1 MEEDK
6 SLKPENTAQEEQ
18 SLETPDTVV
27 EQQGESYSAPNPDR
41 KPAGKTLNQKLS
53 GLRTHLNIYLL
64 LFILLVILTLLIAY
78 VAYTSDKK
86 IKTDN
91 SIRGQILSES
101 ALSNL
106 SANNT
111 TVGDTKQ
118 TLTIASNSIFNGR
131 VLIRDN
137 LDVAGTIRVGGSLSL
152 TGITVANTSNFEN
165 VNIANALNV
174 AGSTAVQGSLTV
186 NGILSA
192 AGGASFGGPVTAPTF
207 NVNALTLN
215 QDLTLNRHIASG
227 GGTPNFSMA
236 GTSANGTGGTFTG
249 NGTDIAGTIDI
260 KIGTGA
266 SCNAGGTLLGS
277 VTFATPYSSSP
288 RVVITPVG
296 AGVGAMNYY
305 ITRSGTGFSIGCTS
319 GVTPSSNF
327 SFDYIVIQ

>member
-1 MEEDK
+1 MEDNK
-6 SLKPENTAQEEQ
+6 TTKVVNPTQEEQ

-27 EQQGESYSAPNPDR
+27 EQQGTSYSAPNPDK
-41 KPAGKTLNQKLS
+41 KPASKTLNQRFS

-64 LFILLVILTLLIAY
+64 LFILLVILTLIIAY

-86 IKTDN
+86 IKTD
-91 SIRGQILSES
+91 SGIKGQILSES

-165 VNIANALNV
+165 VNIANSLNV
-174 AGSTAVQGSLTV
+174 TGNTAVQGSLTV
-186 NGILSA
+186 NGTLSA

-215 QDLTLNRHIASG
+215 QDLTLNRHIKTG

-236 GTSANGTGGTFTG
+236 NTSANGTGGTFTG

-266 SCNAGGTLLGS
+266 TCSAGGTLLGS
-277 VTFATPYSSSP
+277 VTFAAPYSTSP

-296 AGVGAMNYY
+296 SGVGAMNYY
-305 ITRSGTGFSIGCTS
+305 INRSGTGFSIGCTG